1 VGEGLPGHR
10 LRRNLIVAV
19 CGRVRS
25 PSTVPEIYE
34 RGPDGTPRVMTVH
47 AERQFT
53 GELDL
58 FTNRAILVGGRI
70 GADGRVARLG
80 RAQFSAGC
88 WPPSRTSRMW

>member
-1 VGEGLPGHR
+1 
-10 LRRNLIVAV
+10 
-19 CGRVRS
+19 
-25 PSTVPEIYE
+25 
-34 RGPDGTPRVMTVH
+34 MTVH